1 MRRILRQLGRADGAE
16 IIEAAL
22 VLPLLFMFLLGI
34 VWFGRA
40 FQIYSTMTQAA
51 QRGAVAAARPSCA
64 TCGNLFPNDSAV
76 DNAVYAITDASN
88 LDRGLMVGNLPGTP
102 LPNCPAPAPPQS
114 CSTGSITI
122 CRAVVIN
129 GNSTQPQCGVVV
141 TFKYPFQMY
150 LPFTSL
156 NLQQVMLTAQAHTRM
171 EN

>member
-22 VLPLLFMFLLGI
+22 LLPLLFMFLLGI

-64 TCGNLFPNDSAV
+64 TCPQPGDSWSGTNFPGDTTVS
-76 DNAVYAITDASN
+76 NAVYAITDASN
-88 LDRGLMVGNLPGTP
+88 LDRGLMTGNLPGTP
-102 LPNCPAPAPPQS
+102 FPNCPAPAPPQS
-114 CSTGSITI
+114 CSSGSITI
-122 CRAVVIN
+122 CRAVKIN

-141 TFKYPFQMY
+141 TFRYPFQLY
-150 LPFTSL
+150 FPFTSL
-156 NLQQVMLTAQAHTRM
+156 NL
-171 EN
+171 